1 MSNTVAFLTCSALV
15 AFLNIAP
22 FCWQVEHRN
31 SGVASLGF
39 WVIVLNL
46 VNFVR
51 RPFARKIGTVNLLPA
66 ITSDQRLHLAKRCD

>member
-1 MSNTVAFLTCSALV
+1 MSSTVAFQTCSAIV

-51 RPFARKIGTVNLLPA
+51 RPFAYKTETINLPA
-66 ITSDQRLHLAKRCD
+66 IVSDQRLHLAKRCD